1 MLRALFCVHSDQAG
15 LLAFAVVVHEP
26 RCGVGGRCGDGEG
39 FSPADRYRENGVLP
53 NVDTELSP
61 QSQLAAA
68 ELIELYTTAPTEKE
82 AND

>member
-1 MLRALFCVHSDQAG
+1 VSIPIRRAFSRSP
-15 LLAFAVVVHEP
+15 LLSTNPDVAWEAAAAMAKVLAP
-26 RCGVGGRCGDGEG
+26 LIG
-39 FSPADRYRENGVLP
+39 YRENGVLP
-53 NVDTELSP
+53 DVDTELSL

>member
-1 MLRALFCVHSDQAG
+1 LIG
-15 LLAFAVVVHEP
+15 
-26 RCGVGGRCGDGEG
+26 
-39 FSPADRYRENGVLP
+39 YRENYVLP
-53 NVDTELSP
+53 DVVTELSP